1 MRKKVDFKKLVG
13 QYVNCDE
20 LYYKILEP
28 IIHNGKTV
36 GAKTH
41 LVCPAKH
48 SNAWTDFHKCG
59 FFFRECDLFY
69 CDIYENMSVVSR
81 EEVIQHIKQLTK
93 DAIEKFL

>member
-1 MRKKVDFKKLVG
+1 MRRKDFKELVD
-13 QYVNCDE
+13 QYVNCDG

-28 IIHNGKTV
+28 IIHNGRTI

-69 CDIYENMSVVSR
+69 CDIYENMLVY
-81 EEVIQHIKQLTK
+81 L
-93 DAIEKFL
+93 EKKLYNILNNLPKML

>member
-41 LVCPAKH
+41 LICPASH
-48 SNAWTDFHKCG
+48 SNAWTDYGRCG
-59 FFFRECDLFY
+59 FFIRECDLY
-69 CDIYENMSVVSR
+69 YYDIYKHMSVVTR
-81 EEVIQHIKQLTK
+81 EKVIEHIKQITK
-93 DAIEKFL
+93 DVIERFL